1 MTQIGRAV
9 TEHVLGLLAGNTGVN
24 ASLDELAKTGGHV
37 PAHIRIF
44 LGMNVSPEL
53 LEKAN
58 QAQYPAVMVYCER
71 LNNTLEEKFRTFAG
85 QARVTVEIRN
95 SEDRIERV
103 NRGSLVYSDLI
114 CALLEQARGQWSD
127 FSWFGG
133 KYEVTYQ
140 AVKAGG
146 KQFVQSTKVT
156 FEVDVS
162 I

>member
-1 MTQIGRAV
+1 MIHIGRTV
-9 TEHVLGLLAGNTGVN
+9 TEQVLRLLSGHSGVN
-24 ASLDELAKTGGHV
+24 ASLDELAKTSEHV
-37 PAHIRIF
+37 PAHIRSF

-58 QAQYPAVMVYCER
+58 QAQYPAVLVYCER

-95 SEDRIERV
+95 SEDRIEGV
-103 NRGSLVYSDLI
+103 NRGSSIYADLI
-114 CALLEQARGQWSD
+114 CELLEKARGQWSD
-127 FSWFGG
+127 FFWFGG

-146 KQFVQSTKVT
+146 KQFGQSTKVT

>member
-1 MTQIGRAV
+1 MIQIGRTV
-9 TEHVLGLLAGNTGVN
+9 TEHVLALLAGHTGVN
-24 ASLDELAKTGGHV
+24 ASLDGRAKTNAHV
-37 PAHIRIF
+37 PAHIRSF

-71 LNNTLEEKFRTFAG
+71 LNNTLGEKFRTFAG

-95 SEDRIERV
+95 SEDRIEGV
-103 NRGSLVYSDLI
+103 NSGSSLYADLI
-114 CALLEQARGQWSD
+114 CELLEKAGGPWSD
-127 FSWFGG
+127 FCWFDGR
-133 KYEVTYQ
+133 YEVTFQ